1 MYIINSLNIII
12 LLLIM
17 IVMVKM
23 IIQGKLAYVED
34 VFSSMDRNRDG
45 IVSVQVNMSRLSI
58 KVENT
63 YRVLHKS
70 LLL

>member
-17 IVMVKM
+17 IVIVKM